1 MINQKNKMNKRKVIV
16 FIACSADG
24 YIAGKEDNLD
34 FLSIVE
40 APPEDYGYAAFVST
54 VDTVIM
60 GRKTY
65 DKVLSFGVPF
75 PHQDRNCYVI
85 SKSRQGE
92 DEHVTFWNDAPEKLI
107 DQLQKQEGA
116 SIFIDGGAATI
127 HALLNKGLIDEFI
140 ISIIPHFLG
149 SGIRLFA
156 DDFPEQS
163 LKLTD
168 SKIFPSGLVQLWYQ
182 KSSS

>member
-1 MINQKNKMNKRKVIV
+1 MIIKNGIMNKRKVIV

-24 YIAGKEDNLD
+24 YIAGKEDNLE

-75 PHQDRNCYVI
+75 PHQERTCFVI
-85 SKSRQGE
+85 SASRKGK
-92 DEHVTFWNDAPEKLI
+92 DEHVTFWNDDPEKLI
-107 DQLQKQEGA
+107 DQLQKQEGT
-116 SIFIDGGAATI
+116 SIFVDGGAATI
-127 HALLNKGLIDEFI
+127 HALLKKGLIDEFI

-168 SKIFPSGLVQLWYQ
+168 SKTFPSGLVQLWYQ

>member
-1 MINQKNKMNKRKVIV
+1 MKKRKVIV

-40 APPEDYGYAAFVST
+40 APPEDYGYEDFVST

-65 DKVLSFGVPF
+65 EKVLNFGVPF
-75 PHQDRNCYVI
+75 PHQERVCYVI
-85 SKSRQGE
+85 SSTKKEKE
-92 DEHVTFWNDAPEKLI
+92 DHVIFWNDSPEHLVQHLLKE
-107 DQLQKQEGA
+107 EGG
-116 SIFIDGGAATI
+116 SIFVDGGATTI
-127 HALLNKGLIDEFI
+127 HSLLKNGLVDQFI
-140 ISIIPHFLG
+140 LSIIPHLLG
-149 SGIRLFA
+149 SGIRLFK
-156 DDFPEQS
+156 DNFPEQS

-168 SKIFPSGLVQLWYQ
+168 SKTFPSGLVQLWYE
-182 KSSS
+182 KTNS

>member
-1 MINQKNKMNKRKVIV
+1 MNKRKVIV
-16 FIACSADG
+16 FIACSTDG

-40 APPEDYGYAAFVST
+40 APPEDYGYAAFVNT

-65 DKVLSFGVPF
+65 EKVLSFGVPF
-75 PHQDRNCYVI
+75 PHQGRSCYVI
-85 SKSRQGE
+85 STSRQGK
-92 DEHVTFWNDAPEKLI
+92 DEHVTFWNDTPERLI
-107 DQLQKQEGA
+107 EQLQKEEGG
-116 SIFIDGGAATI
+116 SIFVDGGAATI
-127 HALLNKGLIDEFI
+127 HALLKKELIDEFI
-140 ISIIPHFLG
+140 ISIIPHLLG

-168 SKIFPSGLVQLWYQ
+168 SKTFPSGLVQLWYQ